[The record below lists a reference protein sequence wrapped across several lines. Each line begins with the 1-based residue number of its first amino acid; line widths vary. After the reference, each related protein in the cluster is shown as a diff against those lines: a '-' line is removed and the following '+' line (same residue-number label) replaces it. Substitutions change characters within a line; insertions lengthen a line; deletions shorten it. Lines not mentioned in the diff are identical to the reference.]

1 MNAPSIPPARPPLR
15 RRAQRGI
22 ALMEALVAV
31 VLLGVGLLGIVGLQA
46 RSYSALADTSMRA
59 EATMAAD
66 KLLGVMGA
74 DTANLAS
81 YAMSMGGTPGS
92 RLGPWCTETR
102 KQIPGAGI
110 QVEVNPVLNT
120 TRTKVVITISW
131 ARKANTAANQ
141 HVITSYIAT
150 ST

>member
-1 MNAPSIPPARPPLR
+1 MIAHRFRMPR
-15 RRAQRGI
+15 RRQAGI

-66 KLLGVMGA
+66 KLLGVMAA
-74 DTANLAS
+74 DQANLGG
-81 YAMSMGGTPGS
+81 YAMTMGGTPGS
-92 RLGPWCTETR
+92 SLGPWYEETR
-102 KQIPGAGI
+102 RQIPNAGI
-110 QVEVNPVLNT
+110 SVEVAQVPGT
-120 TRTKVVITISW
+120 TRTRVTITIAW

-141 HVITSYIAT
+141 HVITSYLAT
-150 ST
+150 AT

>member
-1 MNAPSIPPARPPLR
+1 MTARPLPKARLR
-15 RRAQRGI
+15 LRAQRGI
-22 ALMEALVAV
+22 ALIEALLAV

-66 KLLGVMGA
+66 KLLGAMGA
-74 DTANLAS
+74 DPANLSA
-81 YAMSMGGTPGS
+81 YAMTMGGTPGS
-92 RLGPWCTETR
+92 RLGPWYTETR

-110 QVEVNPVLNT
+110 KVEVTPVANT

-131 ARKANTAANQ
+131 ARKANTSANQ

-150 ST
+150 AT